1 MKNIVKKKYDL
12 LKLFSFFPFIA
23 MIFYGF
29 WNIKIYLVLNSI
41 IFIAFIL
48 LVFHIY
54 KKKYFFF
61 TDGYQY
67 FFAAIVLSLISFLL
81 SPLRNLIS
89 LEYINFLSGFI
100 IFFITLNIQ
109 DNDRDIKYF
118 YPFLFIIVLI
128 SAYNLISGDDVI
140 ATLKNSNTLAFFS
153 ILIIGMLL
161 EKRKYYAALIF
172 FCVLISTRSIA
183 GMLSV
188 VLVSSYYCFNNR
200 KNIDFKNNKIVLSIV
215 LLLIVFLVF
224 NIDERSVSDR
234 INWWRS
240 SFDMFKERPLVG
252 WGYSGFTHLIS
263 AFSSDGPKSL
273 YAHNYFIE
281 TLAEEGIIFF
291 AVWFYFLFLIIKRS
305 KNFYHYALLSALL
318 QSLFDFGI
326 DTTCGWWF
334 FMYVLAESDKK
345 DLLMFRFSNNGKK
358 ITSFIIT
365 LSSLVFLVWLYSSFK
380 YIDIEKRLGVISEL
394 ANNNRYDL
402 AVAYS
407 DDSISKNPDNFDIAL
422 KRALVLEDIA
432 EITRDKRAYMDL
444 AKSLE
449 YILIINPYYKRA
461 YDKLEKIYDMI
472 GDERLITDLRFRKK
486 NYIQADK

>member
-1 MKNIVKKKYDL
+1 MKNTVEKKYDF

-29 WNIKIYLVLNSI
+29 WNIKIYLILNSI
-41 IFIAFIL
+41 VFITFIL
-48 LVFHIY
+48 LLFHIY
-54 KKKYFFF
+54 KKKYFLL

-67 FFAAIVLSLISFLL
+67 FFAAVGVSLL
-81 SPLRNLIS
+81 SFSLTPLRNLIS
-89 LEYINFLSGFI
+89 AEYINFLSGFI
-100 IFFITLNIQ
+100 IFFITINIQ

-118 YPFLFIIVLI
+118 YPFLLIIVI
-128 SAYNLISGDDVI
+128 VSVYNLISGDDVI
-140 ATLKNSNTLAFFS
+140 ATFRNSNTLAFFS

-161 EKRKYYAALIF
+161 EKRKYYAAVIF

-215 LLLIVFLVF
+215 LLLIMFLIF
-224 NIDERSVSDR
+224 NIDDRSISDR
-234 INWWRS
+234 LNWWRS
-240 SFDMFKERPLVG
+240 SFDMFRERPLIG
-252 WGYSGFTHLIS
+252 WGYSGFTYLIS
-263 AFSSDGPKSL
+263 AFSSNGPKSL

-281 TLAEEGIIFF
+281 TLAEEGIIFS

-334 FMYVLAESDKK
+334 FMYILAESAKK
-345 DLLMFRFSNNGKK
+345 DLLMFRLSNNGKK
-358 ITSFIIT
+358 IISFIAA
-365 LSSLVFLVWLYSSFK
+365 LSSLVFIVWLYFSFK
-380 YIDIEKRLGVISEL
+380 YIDIEKRLKVINEL
-394 ANNNRYDL
+394 INNKRYDL
-402 AVAYS
+402 ALAYS
-407 DDSISKNPDNFDIAL
+407 EDSIGKNPDNFDIAL
-422 KRALVLEDIA
+422 KRAFVLEEIA
-432 EITRDKRAYMDL
+432 DVTNDKRAYMDL

-461 YDKLEKIYDMI
+461 YDKLEKIYEMT
-472 GDERLITDLRFRKK
+472 GEENLIRDLKYRKK
-486 NYIQADK
+486 IYIQADK